1 MTIAAGTK
9 LGRYE
14 IRAKIGEGGMGEVYR
29 ARDEKLN
36 RDVAIKVLP
45 PSFSQDADRLRR
57 FEQEAQ
63 AAGSLNHP
71 NILAVYDV
79 GAHDGAPYVVSEL
92 LEGETLRDRL
102 YGPSIPQRKA
112 VDYAAQIARGLAAA
126 HARSIVHRDLKPEN
140 IFIAGDGQVKIL
152 DFGLA
157 KLIEPVGA
165 NPGLTEQPTR
175 KFYTTAGSV
184 IGTLGYMSP
193 EQVDGKKV
201 DYRSDIFSFG
211 VVLYEMLAGRPAFP
225 PRETL
230 RETLHAIATEDP
242 PDLSE
247 ASRNISPALERLM
260 RRCLE
265 KNPEERFHSASDL
278 AFAIEA
284 LSGSTVTSART
295 TAMQLPAWRS
305 IRRRELIA
313 WSVAAAAVLLG
324 AIALLMSYSRGPQP
338 SEPQAVRFF
347 VYPPAATRFEGSGD
361 FISPDGRRL
370 IFSAVGEDGRRALW
384 MRPLDSLNA
393 QKLPGTED
401 ASQPFW
407 SPDSNFIGFFAGGK
421 LKKMEASGGAAQILA
436 DAPTNRGGTW
446 SRDGV
451 IVFAPNI
458 GDVLYRVSAVGGPV
472 TPITMLDAAK
482 SQVGHNWPCFLP
494 DGRHFIYLGRSSQ
507 RENSAIYV
515 GSIDSKESK
524 VLLNSEASAAYAPSG
539 YLLFLRGRALM
550 AQVFNADKLQL
561 AGDPLPIVDQIGY
574 SATTSRTLFSVSDT
588 GVLAYRPNVPSNT
601 QLVTYDRAGTQLE
614 KVGREGDFTG
624 LSLSPDDARIAVSR
638 LDPDIGSYDLWI
650 IELGN
655 GRTLRLTFDQTN
667 ETFPVWSQD
676 GSRIVFTSNKN
687 GEANLYQKLSNGA
700 GSDELLYASNNLKAA
715 TDWSSDGQFIVYED
729 RDPKINHDLWV
740 LPRSGDQ
747 KPFAVVQTPF
757 NEMKGRLSPDG
768 KWIAYQSN
776 ESGTT
781 QITVQSFPP
790 SGARWQ
796 VSTNGGYQPK
806 WRRDGRELFYVGP
819 DKKLMVAQV
828 KTEGNRFE
836 VGAPQ
841 TLFEMRIGNLPLT
854 GSPFY
859 DVTRDGRRFIASTAV
874 EETAPTPMTVLLNWN
889 AGLKQ

>member
-1 MTIAAGTK
+1 MSIPAGAK

-29 ARDEKLN
+29 ARDEKLK

-45 PSFSQDADRLRR
+45 TAFSQDPERLRR

-79 GAHDGAPYVVSEL
+79 GAHEGAPYVVSEL
-92 LEGETLRDRL
+92 LEGETLRERL
-102 YGPSIPQRKA
+102 LGLNIPQRKA

-126 HARSIVHRDLKPEN
+126 HARNIVHRDLKPEN
-140 IFIAGDGQVKIL
+140 IFIVGDGPIKIL

-157 KLIEPVGA
+157 KLVEPIGV
-165 NPGLTEQPTR
+165 NPLLTEQPTR
-175 KFYTTAGSV
+175 KLHTTPGSV

-193 EQVDGKKV
+193 EQVDGKQV

-211 VVLYEMLAGRPAFP
+211 VVLYEMLAGKPAFP

-247 ASRNISPALERLM
+247 TNHQISPGLELLL

-265 KNPEERFHSASDL
+265 KNPQERFHSASDL

-284 LSGSTVTSART
+284 LSGLTVTSSRT
-295 TAMQLPAWRS
+295 AAIPLPARRS
-305 IRRRELIA
+305 IKRRELIA

-324 AIALLMSYSRGPQP
+324 AIALLISYSPGPQT
-338 SEPQAVRFF
+338 SGPQAVRFF
-347 VYPPAATRFEGSGD
+347 VYPPAATRFESSGD
-361 FISPDGRRL
+361 FVSPDGHRL
-370 IFSAVGEDGRRALW
+370 IFSAVGEDGRRSLW
-384 MRPLDSLNA
+384 MRPVDSLSA
-393 QKLPGTED
+393 QRLPGTED
-401 ASQPFW
+401 AGQPFW
-407 SPDSNFIGFFAGGK
+407 SPDSNYIGFFAGGK

-472 TPITMLDAAK
+472 TPITTLEAAK
-482 SQVGHNWPCFLP
+482 SQVGHNWPYFLP
-494 DGRHFIYLGRSSQ
+494 DGHHFIYLGRSSQ

-524 VLLNSEASAAYAPSG
+524 VLLNSEASAAYAPPG

-550 AQVFNADKLQL
+550 AQAFNADKLQL
-561 AGDPLPIVDQIGY
+561 AGDPFPIVDQIGY
-574 SATTSRTLFSVSDT
+574 SATTARTLFSVSST

-601 QLVTYDRAGTQLE
+601 QLVAYDRAGKQLE
-614 KVGREGDFTG
+614 KVGDEGDFTG
-624 LSLSPDDARIAVSR
+624 LSLSPDDARIVVSR

-650 IELGN
+650 IELGS

-667 ETFPVWSQD
+667 ETFPVWSPD
-676 GSRIVFTSNKN
+676 GSRIVFTSNKT

-700 GSDELLYASNNLKAA
+700 GSDELLYASNDLKAA

-729 RDPKINHDLWV
+729 RDPKQNHDLWV

-747 KPFAVVQTPF
+747 KPYAVVQTQF

-776 ESGTT
+776 ESGTN
-781 QITVQSFPP
+781 QITVQTFPP
-790 SGARWQ
+790 SGARYQ

-806 WRRDGRELFYVGP
+806 WRRDGKELFYVAP
-819 DKKLMVAQV
+819 DKKLMAVAV
-828 KTEGNRFE
+828 KAEGNSFE
-836 VGAPQ
+836 ASAPQ
-841 TLFEMRIGNLPLT
+841 PLFEMRIGNLPLT

-859 DVTRDGRRFIASTAV
+859 DVTRDGRRFIVSTAV
-874 EETAPTPMTVLLNWN
+874 EESAPTPMTVVLNWN

>member
-9 LGRYE
+9 FGRYE
-14 IRAKIGEGGMGEVYR
+14 IRSKIGEGGMGEVYR

-45 PSFSQDADRLRR
+45 PTFSQDPDRLRR

-71 NILAVYDV
+71 NVLAVYDV

-92 LEGETLRDRL
+92 LEGETLRARL
-102 YGPSIPQRKA
+102 LGFTIPQRKA

-126 HARSIVHRDLKPEN
+126 HARNLVHRDLKPEN
-140 IFIAGDGQVKIL
+140 IFIVSDGQIKIL

-165 NPGLTEQPTR
+165 NPMLAEQPTR
-175 KFYTTAGSV
+175 KLHTTPGSV

-193 EQVDGKKV
+193 EQVDGKSV

-211 VVLYEMLAGRPAFP
+211 VVLYEMLSGKRAFP
-225 PRETL
+225 QRETL
-230 RETLHAIATEDP
+230 REMLHAIAMEDP

-247 ASRNISPALERLM
+247 TNPNIAPPLERLM

-284 LSGSTVTSART
+284 LSGSVATSART
-295 TAMQLPAWRS
+295 AQMPVRARRS
-305 IRRRELIA
+305 IKRRELIA

-324 AIALLMSYSRGPQP
+324 AIALLISYSRGPQT
-338 SEPQAVRFF
+338 SAPQAVRFF
-347 VYPPAATRFEGSGD
+347 VYPPATTTFQGSGD
-361 FISPDGRRL
+361 FVSPDGRRL
-370 IFSAVGEDGRRALW
+370 VFSAVGEDGKRSLW
-384 MRPLDSLNA
+384 MRSVDSLSA
-393 QKLPGTED
+393 QKIPGTED

-407 SPDSNFIGFFAGGK
+407 SPDSGFIGFFAAGK

-436 DAPTNRGGTW
+436 DAPANRGGTW

-458 GDVLYRVSAVGGPV
+458 SDVLYRVSAVGGPV
-472 TPITMLDAAK
+472 TPITVLEASK
-482 SQVGHNWPCFLP
+482 NQVGHNWPYFLP

-507 RENSAIYV
+507 REHSAIYV

-524 VLLNSEASAAYAPSG
+524 VLLNSEASAAYAPPG
-539 YLLFLRGRALM
+539 YLLFLRGRTLM
-550 AQVFNADKLQL
+550 AQPFNADKLEL
-561 AGDPLPIVDQIGY
+561 SGDSLPIVDQIGY
-574 SATTSRTLFSVSDT
+574 SATTARTLFSVSST

-601 QLVTYDRAGTQLE
+601 QLVAIDRAGKQLE
-614 KVGREGDFTG
+614 KEGNEGDFLG
-624 LSLSPDDARIAVSR
+624 LSLSADNKRIAVSR
-638 LDPDIGSYDLWI
+638 LDPDVGSYDLWI
-650 IELGN
+650 IELG
-655 GRTLRLTFDQTN
+655 GGKALRLTFDQTN
-667 ETFPVWSQD
+667 ETFPVWSPD

-687 GEANLYQKLSNGA
+687 GEADLYQRLSNGA
-700 GSDELLYASNNLKAA
+700 GNDELLYGSNNLKAA
-715 TDWSSDGQFIVYED
+715 SDWSSDGQFIVYED
-729 RDPKINHDLWV
+729 RDPKTSHDLWV

-747 KPFAVVQTPF
+747 KPFAVVQTTF

-781 QITVQSFPP
+781 QVVVQSFPP

-796 VSTNGGYQPK
+796 VSTNGGYQPR
-806 WRRDGRELFYVGP
+806 WRGDGKELFYVAP
-819 DKKLMVAQV
+819 DKKLMVVTV
-828 KTEGNRFE
+828 KAEGNSFE
-836 VGAPQ
+836 LGAPQ
-841 TLFEMRIGNLPLT
+841 PLFDMRIGNLPLT

-859 DVTRDGRRFIASTAV
+859 DVTRDGRRFIVSTAV
-874 EETAPTPMTVLLNWN
+874 EESAPTPMTVVLNWN

>member
-9 LGRYE
+9 FGRYE
-14 IRAKIGEGGMGEVYR
+14 IRSKIGEGGMGEVYR

-45 PSFSQDADRLRR
+45 ATFSQDPDRLRR

-71 NILAVYDV
+71 NVLAVYDV

-92 LEGETLRDRL
+92 LEGETLRARL
-102 YGPSIPQRKA
+102 LGLTIPQRKA
-112 VDYAAQIARGLAAA
+112 VDYATQIARGLAAA
-126 HARSIVHRDLKPEN
+126 HARNLVHRDLKPEN
-140 IFIAGDGQVKIL
+140 IFILSDGQIKIL

-165 NPGLTEQPTR
+165 NPMLAEQPTR
-175 KFYTTAGSV
+175 KLHTTPGSV

-193 EQVDGKKV
+193 EQVDGKQV

-211 VVLYEMLAGRPAFP
+211 VVLYEMLSGKPAFP

-247 ASRNISPALERLM
+247 TSNNISPALERLM

-265 KNPEERFHSASDL
+265 KNPQERFHSASDL
-278 AFAIEA
+278 AFAIET

-295 TAMQLPAWRS
+295 AAIPIRARRS
-305 IRRRELIA
+305 IKRRELIA
-313 WSVAAAAVLLG
+313 WSVAAVAVLLG
-324 AIALLMSYSRGPQP
+324 VLALLISYSRSSRT
-338 SEPQAVRFF
+338 SEPSTVRFF
-347 VYPPAATRFEGSGD
+347 VYPPAATTFQSSGD
-361 FISPDGRRL
+361 FVSPDGRRL
-370 IFSAVGEDGRRALW
+370 VFSAVGEDGKRSLW
-384 MRPLDSLNA
+384 MRPIDSLSA

-407 SPDSNFIGFFAGGK
+407 SPDSNFIGFFAEGK
-421 LKKMEASGGAAQILA
+421 LKKMEASGGPVQILA
-436 DAPTNRGGTW
+436 DAPVNRGGTW

-458 GDVLYRVSAVGGPV
+458 GDVLYRASALGGPI
-472 TPITMLDAAK
+472 TPITTLDASK
-482 SQVGHNWPCFLP
+482 SQIGHNWPYFLP
-494 DGRHFIYLGRSSQ
+494 DGRHFIYLARSSQ

-524 VLLNSEASAAYAPSG
+524 VLLNSEASAAFAPPG
-539 YLLFLRGRALM
+539 YLLFLRGRTLM
-550 AQVFNADKLQL
+550 AQPFNADKLQL
-561 AGDPLPIVDQIGY
+561 SGDSFPIVEQIGY
-574 SATTSRTLFSVSDT
+574 SETTARTLFSVSST

-601 QLVTYDRAGTQLE
+601 QLSAYDRAGKQLE
-614 KVGREGDFTG
+614 KVGNAGDFLG
-624 LSLSPDDARIAVSR
+624 LSLSPDDKRMAVAR

-655 GRTLRLTFDQTN
+655 GRMLRLTFDQTN
-667 ETFPVWSQD
+667 ETFPVWSPD
-676 GSRIVFTSNKN
+676 GSHIVFTSNKN
-687 GEANLYQKLSNGA
+687 GEADLYQRLSNGA
-700 GSDELLYASNNLKAA
+700 GSDELLYGSNNLKSAC
-715 TDWSSDGQFIVYED
+715 DWSSDGRFIVYED
-729 RDPKINHDLWV
+729 RDPKGNLDLWV

-747 KPFAVVQTPF
+747 KPFAVLQTPF
-757 NEMKGRLSPDG
+757 TETKGRLSPDG
-768 KWIAYQSN
+768 RWIAYQSN
-776 ESGTT
+776 ESGSS
-781 QITVQSFPP
+781 QVTVQSFPP
-790 SGARWQ
+790 SGARFQ

-806 WRRDGRELFYVGP
+806 WSRDGKELFYVAP
-819 DKKLMVAQV
+819 DKKLMVVQV
-828 KTEGNRFE
+828 KAEGTRFE
-836 VGAPQ
+836 VSVPQ
-841 TLFEMRIGNLPLT
+841 PLFDMRIGNLPGN

-859 DVTRDGRRFIASTAV
+859 DVTSDGRRFIVSTVV
-874 EETAPTPMTVLLNWN
+874 EDTAPTPMTVVLNWN
-889 AGLKQ
+889 AGLKR

>member
-14 IRAKIGEGGMGEVYR
+14 IRSKIGEGGMGEVYR

-45 PSFSQDADRLRR
+45 ASFSQDADRLRR

-63 AAGSLNHP
+63 AASSLNHP

-79 GAHDGAPYVVSEL
+79 GTDDGAPYVVSEL
-92 LEGETLRDRL
+92 LEGETLRQRL
-102 YGPSIPQRKA
+102 LGLPIPQRKV

-126 HARSIVHRDLKPEN
+126 HARNIVHRDLKPEN

-165 NPGLTEQPTR
+165 NSTLTEQPTR

-211 VVLYEMLAGRPAFP
+211 VVLYEMLSGRPAFP

-242 PDLSE
+242 PELSE
-247 ASRNISPALERLM
+247 TSSNTSPALERLM

-265 KNPEERFHSASDL
+265 KNPQERFHSASDL

-284 LSGSTVTSART
+284 LSGSTVTSSRT
-295 TAMQLPAWRS
+295 AAMRIPALRS
-305 IRRRELIA
+305 IKRRELIA

-324 AIALLMSYSRGPQP
+324 AIALLILYSRGLQT

-347 VYPPAATRFEGSGD
+347 VYPPATTTFQASGD
-361 FISPDGRRL
+361 FVSPDGRRL
-370 IFSAVGEDGRRALW
+370 VFSAVGEDGKRSLW
-384 MRPLDSLNA
+384 MRPVDSLSA

-407 SPDSNFIGFFAGGK
+407 SPDSNFIGFFAAGK
-421 LKKMEASGGAAQILA
+421 LKKMEASGGSAQVLA
-436 DAPTNRGGTW
+436 EAPANRGGTW

-458 GDVLYRVSAVGGPV
+458 SDVLYRVSAIGGPV
-472 TPITMLDAAK
+472 TPITTLDASKNQA
-482 SQVGHNWPCFLP
+482 GHNWPYFFP
-494 DGRHFIYLGRSSQ
+494 DGRHFIFLARSSQ

-515 GSIDSKESK
+515 GSIDSKESR
-524 VLLNSEASAAYAPSG
+524 VLLNSEASAAYAPPG

-550 AQVFNADKLQL
+550 AQPFNADKLQL
-561 AGDPLPIVDQIGY
+561 SGDPLPIVDQIGY
-574 SATTSRTLFSVSDT
+574 SATTARTLFSVSNT

-601 QLVTYDRAGTQLE
+601 QLVAYDRAGNQLE
-614 KVGREGDFTG
+614 KVGNEGDFLG
-624 LSLSPDDARIAVSR
+624 LSLSDDDKRIAVSR
-638 LDPDIGSYDLWI
+638 LDPDVGSYDLWI
-650 IELGN
+650 LELEG
-655 GRTLRLTFDQTN
+655 GKALRLTFDQTN
-667 ETFPVWSQD
+667 ETFPMWSPD

-687 GEANLYQKLSNGA
+687 GEADLYQRLSNGA
-700 GSDELLYASNNLKAA
+700 GSDELLYGSNNLKAA

-729 RDPKINHDLWV
+729 RDPKTNHDLWV
-740 LPRSGDQ
+740 LPRSGDR
-747 KPFAVVQTPF
+747 KPFAVVQTTF

-776 ESGTT
+776 ESGSN
-781 QITVQSFPP
+781 QIAVQTFPP

-796 VSTNGGYQPK
+796 VSTSGGYQPK
-806 WRRDGRELFYVGP
+806 WRRDGKELFYVAP
-819 DKKLMVAQV
+819 DKKLMVVAV
-828 KTEGNRFE
+828 KAEGNRFE

-841 TLFEMRIGNLPLT
+841 PLFEMRIGKLPLT

-859 DVTRDGRRFIASTAV
+859 DVTRDGRRFIVSTVV
-874 EETAPTPMTVLLNWN
+874 EETAPTPMTVVLNWN